1 MSAYYI
7 LKIFN
12 EFHKLITCETVEIS
26 LILCQARAVNLA
38 AKLHPIQYNT
48 KQCLY
53 IIQYNTKQVINS
65 MLMMF
70 DSKTNWSK
78 SMGLFISD
86 AACAHDVVFLH
97 APNGHHLLLPYIP
110 AVLNNNNI
118 KMKSAADL

>member
-38 AKLHPIQYNT
+38 AKLHPIQYKAMPLHNT
-48 KQCLY
+48 
-53 IIQYNTKQVINS
+53 IQYNTKQVINS

-70 DSKTNWSK
+70 DSKTN
-78 SMGLFISD
+78 
-86 AACAHDVVFLH
+86 
-97 APNGHHLLLPYIP
+97 
-110 AVLNNNNI
+110 
-118 KMKSAADL
+118 